1 MRHFQ
6 KVFHPQALA
15 AFFLCLYAISASGA
29 QTDASTSSKKMA
41 QKLEQFVS
49 LPRFASSQW
58 GIQIKSLDTGKL
70 IFEHD
75 AQKRLKPASNNKL
88 YTGALA
94 LEELGADYRIVTSIA
109 AKKKPSA
116 SGTLSSDLV
125 IIGRGDPSFSAR
137 FHGGDYEA
145 ALKPLVDAIA
155 ATGIKRIT
163 GDIVADESFFRGPSF
178 GNGWTWDDLQYY
190 YGAEVSACTYQDNT
204 VDLSITP
211 GKEIGDAATIELR
224 PSTPLLQFINRVQ
237 TSATNVRASITVT
250 REPGSSLVTVS
261 GHVPLGGKAVEDA
274 VTVPRPA
281 LWFAQAVKNALIKR
295 GIKVKG
301 DIRRITAGDKA
312 AGPRGK
318 DELIELTSVASP
330 PMSELVKQMMKPSQN
345 LYAHLLF
352 LQVAARH
359 ADHARDL
366 DATTE
371 DIGMRRMAAF
381 MQKIGVARN
390 DVLIEEGSGL
400 SRGTLLTPRATVQ
413 LLEYM
418 ARTPNKDIYYDALP
432 IAGKDG
438 TLRLRMRGTLA
449 EGNAHAKTGSLR
461 YVNALSGY
469 VTNRA
474 GERFVFSLLSNAHVA
489 PPNGPTAR
497 NDLDQIVVWL
507 AESEFRTQSSK

>member
-1 MRHFQ
+1 MHRPG
-6 KVFHPQALA
+6 KSITQALVTLLCFC
-15 AFFLCLYAISASGA
+15 AFAVFGA
-29 QTDASTSSKKMA
+29 QTNSFTSAEELRKA
-41 QKLEQFVS
+41 LEQFVN

-75 AQKRLKPASNNKL
+75 AGKRLKPASNNKL
-88 YTGALA
+88 YTGAMA
-94 LEELGADYRIVTSIA
+94 LDELGPDYRITTSIA
-109 AKKKPSA
+109 AKQKPSA
-116 SGTLSSDLV
+116 RGTLSGDLI

-137 FHGGDYEA
+137 FHNGDYEA
-145 ALKPLVDAIA
+145 ALKPLIDAIVN
-155 ATGIKRIT
+155 TGIKRIT

-204 VDLSITP
+204 VDLSVVP
-211 GKEIGDAATIELR
+211 GKSVGDWATIELN
-224 PSTPLLQFINRVQ
+224 PFTPLLQFINRVQ
-237 TSATNVRASITVT
+237 TSATNVRANITVT
-250 REPGSSLVTVS
+250 RDPGSSLVIVS
-261 GHVPLGGKAVEDA
+261 GQVPLGGKAVEDA

-281 LWFAQAVKNALIKR
+281 LWFAQAVKDALTKR

-301 DIRRITAGDKA
+301 DIRRITADDKLA
-312 AGPRGK
+312 TRSTA
-318 DELIELTSVASP
+318 DELIELASVPSP

-359 ADHARDL
+359 ADHAKDL
-366 DATTE
+366 SATTE
-371 DIGMRRMAAF
+371 DIGMKRMAAF
-381 MQKIGVARN
+381 TQKVGIARN

-400 SRGTLLTPRATVQ
+400 SRSTLVTSRATVK
-413 LLEYM
+413 LLEFM
-418 ARTPNKDIYYDALP
+418 AQHPYKAAFEEALP

-438 TLRLRMRGTLA
+438 TLRLRMRGTAA

-469 VTNRA
+469 VTNRS

-489 PPNGPTAR
+489 PPNGPSAR

-507 AESEFRTQSSK
+507 AESEFKTMK